1 MVSENFVKPSASGFI
16 QHCAVAMDDHSV
28 HSGDLSPALQFD
40 GRNQNNFV
48 QLDSSVTG
56 QLYRPIDLVH
66 NRACE
71 YPNNSGRIRSMHL
84 QTAEGNDYRGLC
96 YGQDKGLSL
105 TLGSCALSDM
115 VNAYQYKQKGMQGNM
130 ICSSYITARDDLTDS
145 CCPSARHMRDEYMSC
160 ADETANGDYSSN
172 QSSNLPNSIAYYA
185 ASIQSSRYLKPMQ
198 QLLDEAVCV
207 SNGVELESDKQSR
220 KSFPARMSLGNAAR
234 IREWVNVHDDHLSSH
249 EKHDV
254 QIRINKLVN
263 LLDELESRYEQYF
276 HRMDNVIS
284 SFEMIAGRGAATSY
298 IALTIQAMSRHFI
311 NLRDAIIGQIHASR
325 HQFLAEGSLRNQPT
339 LSQDEVMD
347 QNTRQAKDS
356 LHRLGMIQVRQ
367 VWRPLRGLPENSVAL
382 LRAWLFEHFLHPY
395 PNEHEKLM
403 LASKTGLTKN
413 QISNWFIN
421 ARVRLWKPMIEEM
434 YREEFAEDSRDSISS
449 ST

>member
-1 MVSENFVKPSASGFI
+1 
-16 QHCAVAMDDHSV
+16 MDDHSV
-28 HSGDLSPALQFD
+28 HSEDLSPALQFD

-71 YPNNSGRIRSMHL
+71 YPDNSGRIRAMHL

-96 YGQDKGLSL
+96 YGQDNGLSL

-145 CCPSARHMRDEYMSC
+145 CCLSARHMRDEYMSC

-172 QSSNLPNSIAYYA
+172 KSSNLPNSIVYYA

-220 KSFPARMSLGNAAR
+220 KIFLARMSLGNAAR

-254 QIRINKLVN
+254 QIRINKLVH
-263 LLDELESRYEQYF
+263 LLDEVCF
-276 HRMDNVIS
+276 
-284 SFEMIAGRGAATSY
+284 
-298 IALTIQAMSRHFI
+298 
-311 NLRDAIIGQIHASR
+311 
-325 HQFLAEGSLRNQPT
+325 
-339 LSQDEVMD
+339 
-347 QNTRQAKDS
+347 
-356 LHRLGMIQVRQ
+356 
-367 VWRPLRGLPENSVAL
+367 
-382 LRAWLFEHFLHPY
+382 
-395 PNEHEKLM
+395 
-403 LASKTGLTKN
+403 
-413 QISNWFIN
+413 
-421 ARVRLWKPMIEEM
+421 
-434 YREEFAEDSRDSISS
+434 
-449 ST
+449 